1 MTPLLEV
8 RHLHKQFGHLTVLE
22 DVSLVVPRGGVVTI
36 IGKSGTG
43 KSVLLKCL
51 AGVLTPDSG
60 EICFD
65 GHPLASDDPAA
76 LAAFRRRCSYLFQN
90 NALLDSLNAYEN
102 VALPL
107 EQATLMPKRE
117 IREKVGQ
124 ALHRLELDGAAKQ
137 YPGQMSGGMQKR
149 LALARA
155 IVTDPEL
162 VLFDEPTA
170 GLDPLRRN
178 GVFEMIARHQRE
190 VGFTAVVV
198 THDVPEALAASD
210 RVALLD
216 AGRIRFAG
224 TPAEFL
230 ACQDEAVRL
239 FRDSPQALETAITS
253 IRNGP
258 TATPFS

>member
-1 MTPLLEV
+1 MNPLLEV
-8 RHLHKQFGHLTVLE
+8 RGLRKQFGSLAVLADVHLI
-22 DVSLVVPRGGVVTI
+22 VPRGRVVTV

-51 AGVLTPDSG
+51 AGVVVPDAG
-60 EICFD
+60 EVYFD
-65 GHPLASDDPAA
+65 GNLLAPTDHEAR
-76 LAAFRRRCSYLFQN
+76 AAFRRRCSYLFQS

-107 EQATLMPKRE
+107 EQATLLPKRE
-117 IREKVGQ
+117 IVEKVRS
-124 ALHRLELDGAAKQ
+124 ALRRLELESAAKQ

-178 GVFEMIARHQRE
+178 AVFEMIARYQRE
-190 VGFTAVVV
+190 VGFTALIV

-216 AGRIRFAG
+216 AGRMRFQG

-230 ACQDEAVRL
+230 ASNDEAVRL
-239 FRDSPQALETAITS
+239 FRDSPQALEEAIGAIRAGETS
-253 IRNGP
+253 
-258 TATPFS
+258 ALSS